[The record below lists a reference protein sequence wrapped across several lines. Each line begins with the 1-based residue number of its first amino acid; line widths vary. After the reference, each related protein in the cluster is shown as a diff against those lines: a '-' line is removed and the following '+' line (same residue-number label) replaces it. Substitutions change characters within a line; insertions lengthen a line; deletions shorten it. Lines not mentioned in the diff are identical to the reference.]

1 MEKRYDET
9 GQRLTD
15 CCEAYSTYMD
25 GELLCC
31 KKCYREVE
39 LGQGD
44 GSEYRPMTPTQI
56 FAFPSAAARAAFI
69 AALPPGV
76 ASATTRDADRWLVAV
91 TN

>member
-1 MEKRYDET
+1 
-9 GQRLTD
+9 
-15 CCEAYSTYMD
+15 
-25 GELLCC
+25 
-31 KKCYREVE
+31 
-39 LGQGD
+39 
-44 GSEYRPMTPTQI
+44 MTPTQI